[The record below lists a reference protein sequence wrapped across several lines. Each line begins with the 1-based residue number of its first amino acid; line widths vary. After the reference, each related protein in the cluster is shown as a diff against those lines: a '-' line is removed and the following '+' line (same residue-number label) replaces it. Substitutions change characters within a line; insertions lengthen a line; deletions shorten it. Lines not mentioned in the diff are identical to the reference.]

1 MRAAIAKTIAELE
14 IELAIAKI
22 QKAQKKQATYVF
34 NGHKLTRED
43 LEVWLES
50 THRKHQLHDH
60 AMIGNL
66 HNTFICRLR
75 KGEPVIRSSD
85 FGQLYY

>member
-1 MRAAIAKTIAELE
+1 MRSSIAKKIAELE
-14 IELAIAKI
+14 IELAIAKK
-22 QKAQKKQATYVF
+22 QKAQKKQATCVF

-60 AMIGNL
+60 AVIGNL
-66 HNTFICRLR
+66 NGKFISRLR
-75 KGEPVIRSSD
+75 KGEPVIR
-85 FGQLYY
+85 